1 MKYYDCF
8 MYFDEDM
15 VLDLRLNILDRYVS
29 KFIICEATYNHK
41 GLKKKLNFNIQN
53 FQKFKDKIIYIVL
66 DKNSPDLIPIDDN
79 DTLETKNKKIL
90 HNSINRD
97 VYQRNHLMTEISKL
111 DNEDLIFISDL
122 DEIPNLEN
130 FKYKSKINVF
140 VQDMFSYKFNLK
152 LPNRKWIG
160 SRACKKKHLVSPQW
174 LRNIKNKSYPFWRLD
189 TFFSNKKY
197 MNLNYIENG
206 GWHFTSIKTAQEL
219 FHKLTSFAHHLE
231 FEESG
236 LKLNDIEEYIKKKKN
251 FYNYSVDKKEKK
263 YSGEESLIVE
273 NKDKLPKYITDNIA
287 KYKDWLA

>member
-160 SRACKKKHLVSPQW
+160 SRACKRKHLVSPQW

-273 NKDKLPKYITDNIA
+273 NNDKLPKYITDNIA

>member
-160 SRACKKKHLVSPQW
+160 SRACKKKHLISPQW

-273 NKDKLPKYITDNIA
+273 NNDKLPKYITDNIA

>member
-15 VLDLRLNILDRYVS
+15 VLDLRLNILDKYVS

-41 GLKKKLNFNIQN
+41 GVQKKLNFNIEN
-53 FQKFKDKIIYIVL
+53 FKKFKDKIIYLVL
-66 DKNSPDLIPIDDN
+66 DKNSPEIIPLNHD
-79 DTLETKNKKIL
+79 DTLEARNKKIL

-97 VYQRNHLMTEISKL
+97 VFQRNHLMTEILKL
-111 DNEDLIFISDL
+111 NDDDLILISDL
-122 DEIPNLEN
+122 DEIPNLQN

-160 SRACKKKHLVSPQW
+160 SRACKKKHLISPQW
-174 LRNIKNKSYPFWRLD
+174 LRNIKNKSYPFWRID
-189 TFFSNKKY
+189 TFFSKKKY

-206 GWHFTSIKTAQEL
+206 GWHFTSIKTAKEL
-219 FHKLTSFAHHLE
+219 YHKLSNFAHHLE

-236 LKLNDIEEYIKKKKN
+236 LKLNDIEDYINKRKN

-263 YSGEESLIVE
+263 YSGEENLVLE
-273 NKDKLPKYITDNIA
+273 NNNKLPKYLTDNIS

>member
-1 MKYYDCF
+1 
-8 MYFDEDM
+8 
-15 VLDLRLNILDRYVS
+15 
-29 KFIICEATYNHK
+29 
-41 GLKKKLNFNIQN
+41 
-53 FQKFKDKIIYIVL
+53 
-66 DKNSPDLIPIDDN
+66 
-79 DTLETKNKKIL
+79 
-90 HNSINRD
+90 
-97 VYQRNHLMTEISKL
+97 MTEISKL

>member
-41 GLKKKLNFNIQN
+41 GLKKKLNFNIEN
-53 FQKFKDKIIYIVL
+53 FQKFKEKIIYIVL
-66 DKNSPDLIPIDDN
+66 DKNSPDLITINDN

-111 DNEDLIFISDL
+111 DDDDLIFISDL

-130 FKYKSKINVF
+130 FQYKSKINVF

-160 SRACKKKHLVSPQW
+160 SRACKKKHLISPQW
-174 LRNIKNKSYPFWRLD
+174 LRNIKNKSYPPWRLD

-206 GWHFTSIKTAQEL
+206 GWHFTSIKTAKEL

-236 LKLNDIEEYIKKKKN
+236 LKLNDIEEYIKNKKN

-273 NKDKLPKYITDNIA
+273 NKDKLPKYITDNIF

>member
-66 DKNSPDLIPIDDN
+66 DKNSPDLIPINNN

-97 VYQRNHLMTEISKL
+97 VFQRNHLMTEISKL
-111 DNEDLIFISDL
+111 DDEDLIFISDL

-152 LPNRKWIG
+152 LPNHKWIG
-160 SRACKKKHLVSPQW
+160 SRACKKKHLISPQW

-273 NKDKLPKYITDNIA
+273 NKDKLPKYITNNIS

>member
-273 NKDKLPKYITDNIA
+273 NNDKLPKYITDNIA